1 MFYDE
6 QEIGKMKAKL
16 VGDLRAVIS
25 RVFKY
30 HPGGLKL
37 EFFGAQTQ

>member
-16 VGDLRAVIS
+16 VGDLRAVTT
-25 RVFKY
+25 RVFRY

>member
-16 VGDLRAVIS
+16 VGDLKAVTTS
-25 RVFKY
+25 VFKY
-30 HPGGLKL
+30 QPGGLKL
-37 EFFGAQTQ
+37 DFFDAQTQ